1 MNKIK
6 AILKSEKGQGVW
18 EYMVILVGIGAVAF
32 LVTQALKSG
41 LVGGEGIT
49 EETTTDKVVNNI
61 NDLIDDS
68 VDPNNTGGTGETGG
82 TDG

>member
-32 LVTQALKSG
+32 LCRKHLK
-41 LVGGEGIT
+41 VGCLE
-49 EETTTDKVVNNI
+49 I
-61 NDLIDDS
+61 NKRW
-68 VDPNNTGGTGETGG
+68 
-82 TDG
+82 

>member
-32 LVTQALKSG
+32 FVSQALKGG
-41 LVGGEGIT
+41 LVGDIT
-49 EETTTDKVVNNI
+49 AGGKPGVDTTTGKVVNS
-61 NDLIDDS
+61 IDS
-68 VDPNNTGGTGETGG
+68 IIGQSANGIATP
-82 TDG
+82 